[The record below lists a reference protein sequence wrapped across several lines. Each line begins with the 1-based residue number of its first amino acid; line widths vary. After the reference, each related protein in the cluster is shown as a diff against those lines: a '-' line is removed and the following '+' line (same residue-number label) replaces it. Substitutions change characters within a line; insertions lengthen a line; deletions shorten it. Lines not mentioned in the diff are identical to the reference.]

1 MYDLHMENELFRE
14 IYIMFDFLIDLMILK
29 LWYVIIGYLSL

>member
-14 IYIMFDFLIDLMILK
+14 IYIMFDFLIDLMILNF
-29 LWYVIIGYLSL
+29 GM